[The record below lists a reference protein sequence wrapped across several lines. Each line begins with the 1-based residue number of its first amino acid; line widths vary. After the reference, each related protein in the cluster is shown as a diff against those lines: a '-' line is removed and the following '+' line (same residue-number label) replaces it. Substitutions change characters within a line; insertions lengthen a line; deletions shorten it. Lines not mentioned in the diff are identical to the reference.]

1 MGRDI
6 GDELFRPM
14 ARELGD
20 LNVRMAPASDVIR
33 GLRHK
38 KREDRDGVDEVD
50 RYDGDGSDGSG
61 TPPRTPNN
69 PNNGSDG
76 DSPPLPSPAS
86 QHQARVEAGNASE
99 PDWHRVTTGHHG
111 PPPPDM
117 DAAHGHHIVFK
128 KGVGRRQQEVL
139 AEAKAILDKHGI
151 NWYTGSEN
159 LIWAPNVAGQHTIAN
174 VREVLKRLQEAD
186 GQGSEAVAEALRLA
200 GRELFGGKP

>member
-6 GDELFRPM
+6 GEELFRPV
-14 ARELGD
+14 AREVKD
-20 LNVRMAPASDVIR
+20 LNVRLGGMPEIIH

-38 KREDRDGVDEVD
+38 KKGDRDGIHETDT
-50 RYDGDGSDGSG
+50 YDGDSHDGSSG
-61 TPPRTPNN
+61 NGNNGNGNNGDSTPPRPTPET
-69 PNNGSDG
+69 PG
-76 DSPPLPSPAS
+76 
-86 QHQARVEAGNASE
+86 QHQARVEAGDATE
-99 PDWHRVTTGHHG
+99 PNWHKLTTNHHG
-111 PPPPDM
+111 PPPRDM

-128 KGVGRRQQEVL
+128 KGVGARQQ
-139 AEAKAILDKHGI
+139 AELAKAKEILERHGI

-186 GQGSEAVAEALRLA
+186 GQGNDAVVEALRRA